1 MPMPTTGLDL
11 KLKRVARRVR
21 VIDLAQAMGVRH
33 SRISQI
39 EAQAVPSTEMID
51 RYLAALATFPD
62 VESTSERVA

>member
-1 MPMPTTGLDL
+1 VSGLDL

-33 SRISQI
+33 SRVSQI
-39 EAQAVPSTEMID
+39 EAQSVPSAEMTQ

-62 VESTSERVA
+62 VESTSGTAA